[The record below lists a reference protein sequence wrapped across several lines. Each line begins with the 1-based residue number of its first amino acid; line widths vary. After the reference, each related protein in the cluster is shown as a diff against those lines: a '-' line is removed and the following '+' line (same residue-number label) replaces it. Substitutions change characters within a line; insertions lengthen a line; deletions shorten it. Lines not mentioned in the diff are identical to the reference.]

1 MMYGIDFFVK
11 QKTEYEM
18 HISDGSSDVC
28 SSDLLVPDC
37 DHIARKLCKAEA
49 SPRSKAG
56 TVAARI
62 RSKDLVLVRKIADE
76 PVPHRG
82 TPGNRM
88 AERQPGSPRLAVDP
102 VRERFAAFFQR
113 CHKLSFCP

>member
-1 MMYGIDFFVK
+1 MNGKERLM
-11 QKTEYEM
+11 
-18 HISDGSSDVC
+18 DGASYVFSSRRRHTRC
-28 SSDLLVPDC
+28 ALVTGVQACALP
-37 DHIARKLCKAEA
+37 IF
-49 SPRSKAG
+49 
-56 TVAARI
+56 

>member
-1 MMYGIDFFVK
+1 MIEPELLPDHAAERQTSKMALLDA
-11 QKTEYEM
+11 Q
-18 HISDGSSDVC
+18 
-28 SSDLLVPDC
+28 LVPDC

-88 AERQPGSPRLAVDP
+88 AERQPGDRKSTRLNSSP
-102 VRERFAAFFQR
+102 
-113 CHKLSFCP
+113 